1 MTTEDDT
8 LIDLSEDFEEKL
20 ADSAFNDLGTWIDGQ
35 LERGMGF
42 FSLVGI
48 LELQKQALLT
58 SMLDL
63 EEEL

>member
-20 ADSAFNDLGTWIDGQ
+20 SDAAFNDLEKWIDSQ
-35 LERGMGF
+35 LERGVGF
-42 FSLVGI
+42 FALVGV
-48 LELQKQALLT
+48 LELQKQALLI